1 MPEAPLEQ
9 CVHGHSLVFSK
20 DIKIT
25 MSDNKAIQ
33 ASLAKIVTEMRATG
47 AATSHQMDDVAERL
61 EALSKTLDKHKL
73 QNDAKF
79 ASQRELIVILAN
91 DIGPERQ

>member
-33 ASLAKIVTEMRATG
+33 ASLAKIVT
-47 AATSHQMDDVAERL
+47 SFQMDDVAERL
-61 EALSKTLDKHKL
+61 EALSKTLDKPKL

-79 ASQRELIVILAN
+79 ASQRELIVILTN